1 MKQGLSF
8 GILLLGSHLGPS
20 NTDSDSTL
28 ERLEARPSSAP
39 DRF

>member
-1 MKQGLSF
+1 MMQGLSF
-8 GILLLGSHLGPS
+8 GILFYGSHLDPS

-28 ERLEARPSSAP
+28 ERLEARPSSGL